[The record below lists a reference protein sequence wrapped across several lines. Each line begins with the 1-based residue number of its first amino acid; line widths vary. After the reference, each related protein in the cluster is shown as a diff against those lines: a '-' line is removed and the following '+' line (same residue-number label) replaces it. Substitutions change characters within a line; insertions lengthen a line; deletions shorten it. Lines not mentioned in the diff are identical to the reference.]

1 MTKRKT
7 PPNADGASPNKVSVS
22 AKAPKPNRHRFVY
35 HVQGLNRDGVIT
47 KSRLF
52 NREFAAIRCAEGY
65 LDYCDGITPYIQK
78 YALTHVPEYSRWSFM
93 SEGIYPSR
101 REAEIS
107 IFGYSHIPAGER

>member
-7 PPNADGASPNKVSVS
+7 PPNGDGASPNKVSVS
-22 AKAPKPNRHRFVY
+22 AKAAKPNRHRFVY

-78 YALTHVPEYSRWSFM
+78 YELSPVPSYSNWAM
-93 SEGIYPSR
+93 PEGIYLNR

-107 IFGYSHIPAGER
+107 KFGYSLIPAGER